1 MRYGLVAAVF
11 VSVLATGGPASAR
24 ADQVVLV
31 ADRDNT
37 LYERPAGD
45 VSNGAGQRFFAGRTG
60 QQVDGV
66 RRGLLR
72 FDVAGAVP
80 PGSVITGVTLRLNM
94 SRTRAGNRTVSIHR
108 LLSDWG
114 EGPSDAFGEE
124 GDGTTAEP
132 GDATW
137 LHRFHDTVFWTQP
150 GGDYVAAASA
160 SRVVGGLGA
169 YVWGSTPAMVADVQA
184 WLDNPGSNFG
194 WIVIGDESTTTTAK
208 RFDSREHPTQANR
221 PRLTID
227 YLPAARV
234 LPDAF
239 TRLRGLP
246 VSGGLADLHESD
258 DLRLVTRPDVFRTSA
273 VPPVQIEVG
282 GQSPVENPS
291 EIVVRVESHAS
302 VNNIQQRLL
311 CYDFDAQQYVQ
322 VDARILP
329 TADGVIDVRITS
341 NPGRYIENGSRRM
354 KLLLQCNAIAFT
366 IAPVWQ
372 ARQDQVIWVTI
383 GP

>member
-124 GDGTTAEP
+124 GDGTTA
-132 GDATW
+132 
-137 LHRFHDTVFWTQP
+137 
-150 GGDYVAAASA
+150 
-160 SRVVGGLGA
+160 
-169 YVWGSTPAMVADVQA
+169 
-184 WLDNPGSNFG
+184 
-194 WIVIGDESTTTTAK
+194 
-208 RFDSREHPTQANR
+208 
-221 PRLTID
+221 
-227 YLPAARV
+227 
-234 LPDAF
+234 
-239 TRLRGLP
+239 
-246 VSGGLADLHESD
+246 
-258 DLRLVTRPDVFRTSA
+258 
-273 VPPVQIEVG
+273 
-282 GQSPVENPS
+282 
-291 EIVVRVESHAS
+291 
-302 VNNIQQRLL
+302 
-311 CYDFDAQQYVQ
+311 
-322 VDARILP
+322 
-329 TADGVIDVRITS
+329 
-341 NPGRYIENGSRRM
+341 
-354 KLLLQCNAIAFT
+354 
-366 IAPVWQ
+366 
-372 ARQDQVIWVTI
+372 
-383 GP
+383 